1 MKKQFSAVILGAA
14 MLMPFLATVAH
25 ANGLEDKYFT
35 NDNLTLTQQE
45 RQALAI
51 AQRWQA
57 GGDNGGIRPLTGRN
71 GAIQFVFGAQS
82 PSVVCAVLQVCDVAL
97 QPGEYVLSLIH
108 I

>member
-14 MLMPFLATVAH
+14 ILVPSLATVAH

-35 NDNLTLTQQE
+35 NDNPALTQQE

-57 GGDNGGIRPLTGRN
+57 GATTGTSVPLLAATGPSSLYLAHSRPAWFVLCSRSVMLRYNLANTLTRY
-71 GAIQFVFGAQS
+71 S
-82 PSVVCAVLQVCDVAL
+82 
-97 QPGEYVLSLIH
+97 
-108 I
+108 